1 MASRSE
7 APDPAVDELRRKARR
22 RLVGAVVL
30 ALAAA
35 VALPLL
41 LENEPKP
48 LGDDVSIQIPPVDS
62 GKFVNPL
69 SPAAPDAKAKEDKLP
84 PPAANVPT
92 PAAPAPADAGAKSD
106 AAKTEPAKSE
116 SGKSEPGKGE
126 SDKSESVNAEPVKR
140 EPSTGG
146 ARENAAPATP
156 PKTSE
161 GETAAPQ
168 VAAVAPSENRAEGKA
183 PFSEAKSGAARPQGG
198 FVVQVA
204 AFSDRYGARSLVAKL
219 KKGGFPGYTETVE
232 TDKGTMHRVRVGPY
246 PSREVADQARAKL
259 KAAGYSGVVARSG

>member
-48 LGDDVSIQIPPVDS
+48 LGDDISIQIPPVDS

-69 SPAAPDAKAKEDKLP
+69 SPAAPDTKGKEEKPP
-84 PPAANVPT
+84 PPAATAPPPV
-92 PAAPAPADAGAKSD
+92 AADTSARPDSAKGEPVKS
-106 AAKTEPAKSE
+106 EPAKSE
-116 SGKSEPGKGE
+116 P
-126 SDKSESVNAEPVKR
+126 DKSESGSGPVKAEPPKK
-140 EPSTGG
+140 ESATGG
-146 ARENAAPATP
+146 ARDNTAPAMA

-161 GETAAPQ
+161 SASVAPQ
-168 VAAVAPSENRAEGKA
+168 LANVAPSSDSRTESKA
-183 PFSEAKSGAARPQGG
+183 PVAEAKSGAAKQPQGG

-219 KKGGFPGYTETVE
+219 KKVGFPGYTETVE
-232 TDKGTMHRVRVGPY
+232 TDKGTLHRVRVGPY
-246 PSREVADQARAKL
+246 PSREVADAARAKL